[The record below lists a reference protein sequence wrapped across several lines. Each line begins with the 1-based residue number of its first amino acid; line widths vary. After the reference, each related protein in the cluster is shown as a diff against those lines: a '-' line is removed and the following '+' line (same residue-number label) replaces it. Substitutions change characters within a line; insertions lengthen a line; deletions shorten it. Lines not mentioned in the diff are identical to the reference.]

1 MSEKDRT
8 EVMNQGNLN
17 AGSNGGR
24 GSVTEAPPGERRK
37 RPRPKI
43 SDTPPVPPPPPKLAD
58 YTPIVGQAEID
69 ELHFLAQRL
78 RNKTVKMVNSTAV
91 GGGVAEILNRLIPL
105 MNELEVNTKWEVIT
119 GGNDFFEVT
128 KGFHNALHGGEYN
141 VTKEVLEIFMMYN
154 EQNRQRMEFTED
166 LFVIHD
172 PQPAG
177 LIRSKSNTRGK
188 WIWRCHI
195 DLSNP
200 HGDVWGF
207 LRPMI
212 EQYDAAIFSSPAFAR
227 QLQIPQYL
235 FYPCIDPLSEKN
247 RDLEES
253 FINKVCEDFGVD
265 RSRPI
270 ITQISRFDRL
280 KDPVGVIQAYKMV
293 KKYVDCQ
300 LVLAGGGATD
310 DPEGA
315 VVLAEVMEEAG
326 DDPDII
332 ILNLPPWSA
341 LEINALQ
348 RASTIIVQKSL
359 KEGFG
364 LTVTEGLWKGKPVIG
379 GAVGGIPVQ
388 IIHKLTGV
396 LVHSVEGCAYQ
407 LRYLLTHP
415 EIAAQLGK
423 NGREHVK
430 ENFLMTSNIK
440 RWLLLFQI
448 MLGMARPVKPDKA
461 AVPEDYPKAAPQPA

>member
-1 MSEKDRT
+1 MDERKDQVEERAAERNRAET
-8 EVMNQGNLN
+8 A
-17 AGSNGGR
+17 AGPQ
-24 GSVTEAPPGERRK
+24 VEAPPRNGGSEAPAEPYRERRK
-37 RPRPKI
+37 RPRI
-43 SDTPPVPPPPPKLAD
+43 SETPPAPPPPPRLDD
-58 YTPIVGQAEID
+58 YEPIIGKPELD
-69 ELHFLAQRL
+69 ELRFLARPL
-78 RNKTVKMVNSTAV
+78 RGKTVKMVNSTSL
-91 GGGVAEILNRLIPL
+91 GGGVAEMLNRLIPL
-105 MNELEVNTKWEVIT
+105 LGELEVETRWDVIT

-128 KGFHNALHGGEYN
+128 KAFHNALHGGEY
-141 VTKEVLEIFMMYN
+141 VLTKEARDIFLMYN
-154 EQNRQRMEFTED
+154 EQNRQRMQFTED

-177 LIRSKSNTRGK
+177 LVRSRERNRGK
-188 WIWRCHI
+188 WMWRCHI

-200 HGDVWGF
+200 HPDVWGF

-212 EQYDAAIFSSPAFAR
+212 EEYDATVFSSPAFSR
-227 QLQIPQYL
+227 QLMAPQYL

-247 RDLEES
+247 KELDAAC
-253 FINKVCEDFGVD
+253 IQKVCDDFGID

-270 ITQISRFDRL
+270 VTQISRFDRL
-280 KDPVGVIQAYKMV
+280 KDPVGVIQAYKLA

-315 VVLAEVMEEAG
+315 IVLQEVMDAAG
-326 DDPDII
+326 EDPDVI

-348 RASTIIVQKSL
+348 RASTIVVQKSL

-364 LTVTEGLWKGKPVIG
+364 LTVTEALWKGKPTIA
-379 GAVGGIPVQ
+379 GAVGGIPTQV
-388 IIHKLTGV
+388 IHKLTGV

-407 LRYLLTHP
+407 MRYLLTHP
-415 EIAAQLGK
+415 EFAEQMGK

-430 ENFLMTSNIK
+430 ENFLMTSNVK

-448 MLGMARPVKPDKA
+448 LLGTVKK
-461 AVPEDYPKAAPQPA
+461 EKTT